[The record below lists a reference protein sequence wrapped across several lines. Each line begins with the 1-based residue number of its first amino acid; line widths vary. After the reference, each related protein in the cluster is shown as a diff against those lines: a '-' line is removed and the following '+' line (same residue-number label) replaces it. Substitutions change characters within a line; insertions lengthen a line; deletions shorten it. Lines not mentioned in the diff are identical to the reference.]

1 MEGIKEMET
10 KVKDMMKVL
19 IIIMIAMSTFALVAI
34 LGTTPK
40 TLVIDGNNNIAYAG
54 AINQIYG
61 EGLQKVSDETARLAN
76 AYIADQG
83 PKQIVLLDPTPQNI
97 KDFSELANHHNAKLI
112 IGSATNEA
120 ELKSK
125 LFEIG
130 LDNKKVKFQTNQ
142 DWDPDNYEN
151 IGKGYTY

>member
-1 MEGIKEMET
+1 
-10 KVKDMMKVL
+10 MKKADIFVL
-19 IIIMIAMSTFALVAI
+19 AFCIILPLACTMLISSPNVLV
-34 LGTTPK
+34 
-40 TLVIDGNNNIAYAG
+40 VDGRYNIAYDG

-83 PKQIVLLDPTPQNI
+83 PKQIVLMDPTPQNVQ
-97 KDFSELANHHNAKLI
+97 DFSELANYHNAKLI

-142 DWDPDNYEN
+142 DWDPDNYKN

>member
-1 MEGIKEMET
+1 MRNIKIILLTLSALTISAGI
-10 KVKDMMKVL
+10 
-19 IIIMIAMSTFALVAI
+19 I
-34 LGTTPK
+34 LATSNKT
-40 TLVIDGNNNIAYAG
+40 TLVIDGKNNIAYNK
-54 AINQIYG
+54 AINEIYDD
-61 EGLQKVSDETARLAN
+61 GLETVSHETARLAN

-83 PKQIVLLDPTPQNI
+83 PKQIVLMDPTPQNVQ
-97 KDFSELANHHNAKLI
+97 DFSELANYHNAKLI

-142 DWDPDNYEN
+142 DWDPDNYKN